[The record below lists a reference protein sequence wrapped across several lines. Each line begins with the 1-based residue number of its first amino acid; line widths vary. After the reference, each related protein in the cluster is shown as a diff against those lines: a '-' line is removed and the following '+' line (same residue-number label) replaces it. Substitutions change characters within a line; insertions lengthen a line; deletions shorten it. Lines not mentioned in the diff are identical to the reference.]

1 MRDKV
6 FVSPG
11 VYTSER
17 DLSFVTT
24 NIGVTTL
31 GLVGEV
37 TKGPA
42 FKPVFISNYNEFK
55 TFFGGLNP
63 EKNKDTGIL
72 KYELPYIAKSYLK
85 NSNQLYVTRVL
96 GLSGYDA
103 QAAYVVSVGGQDVAI
118 LRPRGKYVDEVFE
131 SKVAA
136 APTIAG
142 PDPVNGVITMN
153 IDGKDYNFSL
163 DKTKADYITRIFGVE
178 ADKGNAPVFV
188 EEVYQ
193 SYIDELVE
201 ADGTAN
207 VTVNEVAGLDHYK
220 FGYTNAATPY
230 IVSEV
235 KGGTVDRLFRFH
247 TISDGNNS
255 NTDVKVSIVNI
266 RPDDRE
272 FDVIVRKFD
281 DTDAAPVQLERFSK
295 CNLDPTSGNYVG
307 RKIGTLNG
315 DYASISSYIMIEM
328 AEGYDVDSFPA
339 GFEGYT
345 VRDGVT
351 IPNVSYKKEYGTYEK
366 KRRAYLGITKS
377 FDADIL
383 KFKGK
388 KDADGAEFVNKTKG
402 FHLDSGAPAAEFE
415 VGAVAFA
422 SESGVA
428 GTVYE
433 KDYARKFTVAFA
445 GGFDGWDIYRT
456 NRTNT
461 ENYTRQKIE
470 TRAIEGIPNL
480 FSALPLTD
488 GDVGYNSDY
497 YAYLEGVRT
506 FSNPEDVNVN
516 IFATPGIDT
525 LNNPNLIEYAIEMI
539 ERERGDCLYIVT
551 TPDLNTDGSIKT
563 AQEVADDMDGEFDT
577 SYTATYWPWIQIN
590 DTENNSLVYVPPT
603 CDVVKNIAL
612 TDNIAHPWFA
622 TAGFDR
628 GDVDAIKTR
637 VKLTQA
643 DREILYA
650 SRINPIASFTGDGI
664 KIFGNKTLQIKDSAL
679 NRVSVRRLL
688 LQTRKLISAV
698 AVRLLFDQND
708 ATVRREFL
716 KGVNPILENIRKE
729 RGLADFRVKLTDANE
744 ENDRNTLS
752 GKIFI
757 KPTPALEFI
766 ELDFNIMPSG
776 ASFEDL

>member
-63 EKNKDTGIL
+63 EKNKDTGYL

-103 QAAYVVSVGGQDVAI
+103 QSAYVISIGTNEVAV
-118 LRPRGKYVDEVFE
+118 LRPRGKYVDEAFE
-131 SKVAA
+131 SKVTA
-136 APTIAG
+136 APTITAG
-142 PDPVNGVITMN
+142 QPVSGDITMS
-153 IDGKDYNFSL
+153 IDGVDFVFSM
-163 DKTKADYITRIFGVE
+163 DKSKRNYISRVFGTKNDEGS
-178 ADKGNAPVFV
+178 APVFV

-193 SYIDELVE
+193 NY
-201 ADGTAN
+201 ADTLIESDD
-207 VTVNEVAGLDHYK
+207 TVDVSVAEKTDLNHYN
-220 FGYTNAATPY
+220 FEYTNAITPY

-235 KGGTVDRLFRFH
+235 KGNSVDRLFRFH
-247 TISDGNNS
+247 TISDGNSS
-255 NTDVKVSIVNI
+255 NEDVKVSIVNI

-272 FDVIVRKFD
+272 FDVIVRKFN

-315 DYASISSYIMIEM
+315 DYASISSYILIEM

-345 VRDGVT
+345 VRDGMT
-351 IPNVSYKKEYGTYEK
+351 IPAVSYKTTYDAYEK
-366 KRRAYLGITKS
+366 KRRAYLGFTGS
-377 FDADIL
+377 FDTDIL
-383 KFKGK
+383 KYKGK
-388 KDADGAEFVNKTKG
+388 KDANGAEFDNKTKG
-402 FHLDSGAPAAEFE
+402 FHLDSTAPAEFETGAAEFK
-415 VGAVAFA
+415 
-422 SESGVA
+422 SETGVA

-456 NRTNT
+456 QRTNT
-461 ENYTRQKIE
+461 ENYTRQRIE
-470 TRAIEGIPNL
+470 TRAGEGIPNL
-480 FSALPLTD
+480 FKALPLSD
-488 GDVGYNSDY
+488 GDSGYNSDY
-497 YAYLEGVRT
+497 YAYLEGIRT
-506 FSNPEDVNVN
+506 FYNPEDVNVN
-516 IFATPGIDT
+516 VFATPGIDT
-525 LNNPNLIEYAIEMI
+525 LNHPNLIEYTIEMV
-539 ERERGDCLYIVT
+539 ELERGDCLYITT
-551 TPDLNTDGSIKT
+551 TPDLNTDGSVKT
-563 AQEVADDMDGEFDT
+563 AQEVADDLYGEFDS

-590 DTENNSLVYVPPT
+590 DTENNSFVYVPPT
-603 CDVVKNIAL
+603 CDVVRNIAL

-628 GDVDAIKTR
+628 GNVDAIKTR

-643 DREILYA
+643 DREILYE

-664 KIFGNKTLQIKDSAL
+664 KIFGNKTLQIKDTAL

-716 KGVNPILENIRKE
+716 KGVNPILENIRRE
-729 RGLADFRVKLTDANE
+729 RGLTDFRVQLTDAVE
-744 ENDRNTLS
+744 EKDRNTLS

-766 ELDFNIMPSG
+766 ELEFNVMSTG